1 MSQTI
6 LIIEDDEASRMM
18 YNEILSME
26 DFNVIEAED
35 GHAALNYLENNPNP
49 ELILMDLTFPNMTSK
64 DFVANLKQ
72 NPHTA
77 NIPYIFISGQGEIR
91 ERADELA
98 ALKYLKKPF
107 DLDDFVNMVRTT
119 LHH

>member
-26 DFNVIEAED
+26 NFTVVEAED
-35 GHAALNYLENNPNP
+35 GLAALNYLEKNPKP

-64 DFVANLKQ
+64 DFVTNLKQ
-72 NPHTA
+72 NPETA
-77 NIPYIFISGQGEIR
+77 DIPYIFISGQGAIKEQAKDL
-91 ERADELA
+91 E
-98 ALKYLKKPF
+98 ALTYLQKPF
-107 DLDDFVNMVRTT
+107 DLDDFVNLVRDT
-119 LHH
+119 LH

>member
-26 DFNVIEAED
+26 DFNVVEPED
-35 GHAALNYLENNPNP
+35 GHAALSFLENNPNP

-64 DFVANLKQ
+64 DFVTTLRH
-72 NPHTA
+72 NPNTA

-91 ERADELA
+91 EKAEELD
-98 ALKYLKKPF
+98 ALTYLKKPF
-107 DLDDFVNMVRTT
+107 DLDDFVNLVRTT
-119 LHH
+119 LH